1 MSTTPPTVHALGSK
15 AGFTLTELVM
25 AAAVFSM
32 GMSIMVS
39 AYVLSLR
46 EVGGDSLHIQY
57 IDEARRVEQQIVNLI
72 QAETAV
78 GVSTNGLE
86 VYDQSSI
93 RAFTIRY
100 IDADDDPATVDDN
113 QLVMDP
119 VLELDGDE
127 SVLCELVS
135 PIDGEP
141 MFEMA
146 PGSPARARLSFHV
159 GELPPESGA
168 VEYGRNYHGVEVR
181 ITAAPRN
188 SNYFL
193 Q

>member
-1 MSTTPPTVHALGSK
+1 
-15 AGFTLTELVM
+15 M

-100 IDADDDPATVDDN
+100 IDADDDPATVGDN

>member
-1 MSTTPPTVHALGSK
+1 MTVAQPHPDAARSK
-15 AGFTLTELVM
+15 AGFTITELVI
-25 AAAVFSM
+25 AAAVFTM

-39 AYVLSLR
+39 THVLSLR

-57 IDEARRVEQQIVNLI
+57 IDDARAVEQQIVNLI
-72 QAETAV
+72 QAETAI

-93 RAFTIRY
+93 RTFTIRY
-100 IDADDDPATVDDN
+100 IDTDGDPTTVDDN
-113 QLVMDP
+113 LLVADP
-119 VLELDGDE
+119 VLEIDGDE
-127 SVLCELVS
+127 TVLCEFVS
-135 PIDGEP
+135 PIAGEQ

-146 PGSPARARLSFHV
+146 PGSPARARLTFHV
-159 GELPPESGA
+159 GELPPESGM

-188 SNYFL
+188 SNFFL